1 MFARAWVTITTDRQE
16 RSTRVSITLPPELYQ
31 RLLKLSEQQKRSLS
45 NLCALLLE
53 AASEE
58 ASAEN

>member
-1 MFARAWVTITTDRQE
+1 MAITTDRWE
-16 RSTRVSITLPPELYQ
+16 RSTRVSITLPPELYR
-31 RLLKLSEQQKRSLS
+31 RLLKLSEQRKRSLS
-45 NLCALLLE
+45 NLCAVLLE